1 MSHDKSKNNKRRRD
15 DRDEDGG
22 DSKGSGSGTVSR
34 KPRGKKEAA
43 GDVAGSSELATRRSS
58 RLAGSS
64 KTKSIA
70 DVKPLGP
77 VIHLLLKVCLKVSY
91 I

>member
-15 DRDEDGG
+15 DRDDEGG
-22 DSKGSGSGTVSR
+22 GSGTVSR